1 MNSRRQRTT
10 NSIQALVD
18 VASAQLPREI
28 VGETDAVLPELVC
41 SGLLSRQ
48 IELAESVMDLGQR
61 PTDSSKAILIRSLF
75 DHAVTMVW
83 IAAEDSA
90 DRVRRFQ
97 KTDAIRRLE
106 IEKDAQRL
114 GESFLSPEVKQ
125 DLEAQVET
133 LPSGMPD
140 LKQRADQADGY
151 WVGKIPGL
159 GQNPASTYLGLYA
172 FAYRNHSTLEHASRM
187 GLNAVID
194 DAGKGRKLVH
204 LEVLDLR
211 KHGPLGQAS
220 ILLGLSLL
228 VLSARFG
235 WPEQQLVLDAFEAET

>member
-1 MNSRRQRTT
+1 MKNQPTA
-10 NSIQALVD
+10 NAL
-18 VASAQLPREI
+18 I
-28 VGETDAVLPELVC
+28 ELVR
-41 SGLLSRQ
+41 LSARPMALYDAAG
-48 IELAESVMDLGQR
+48 ILMAASPLAEEAARTAGCSIATIEDATHCTAVR
-61 PTDSSKAILIRSLF
+61 FTIRNLETCGYS
-75 DHAVTMVW
+75 